1 MKKKINNSII
11 LASNSPRR
19 KKLLEQI
26 DLIFDVI
33 PSNIHETTNLD
44 LEPSLF
50 VEHYAYE
57 KAHHVANSN
66 QNKWIIGADTIVV
79 FDNNIFGKPKD
90 KSESYE
96 MLNRLSGK
104 IHKVYTGV
112 SIQNKKKGIVKT
124 FYEKTEVE
132 FNTLTKSD
140 ILYYINTYKPF
151 DRAGSYGIQDSFSIH
166 IKRIN
171 GCYYNV
177 MGLPLARFY
186 KNFSRLINLYH

>member
-44 LEPSLF
+44 LAPSLF
-50 VEHYAYE
+50 VEHYAHE
-57 KAHHVANSN
+57 KALYVANSN
-66 QNKWIIGADTIVV
+66 QNKWVIGADTIVV
-79 FDNNIFGKPKD
+79 FEDKIFGKPKN

-96 MLNRLSGK
+96 MLNSLSGN

-112 SIQNKKKGIVKT
+112 SIQNKKRGIISN
-124 FYEKTEVE
+124 FHEKTEVE
-132 FNTLTKSD
+132 FNTLTKSN
-140 ILYYINTYKPF
+140 IFYYIDRYKPF
-151 DRAGSYGIQDSFSIH
+151 DKAGSYGIQDSFSIH

-186 KNFSRLINLYH
+186 DNFSRLINLYN